1 MFLLWLS
8 QPALA
13 QSYDFNR
20 LTLDLQQG
28 SVAAVL
34 QDKAGYLWLGTG
46 TGLVRFDGYQSETF
60 MRELDRP
67 DSLTHNY
74 VNALLETR
82 QGVLWISTW
91 NGISRHLGGGRFANY
106 LRDDA
111 VTERSQRH
119 FYPMLEFGETVWAA
133 AAHGVW
139 RYNSQTDQ
147 FEPIRVGTN
156 QPFSMINRLKVVQ
169 NQLYVAT
176 DNGLYHWSEQTQ
188 QFTAVLTGYPVIDW
202 TLLADGTLYFS
213 TSMRQG
219 SPVMRLHGPNQA
231 DAVAALRGGRIF
243 YQDQQG
249 QHWLFGDSL
258 IRLNDLKSFALD
270 VQNDGF
276 FSVASMLET
285 ANELLVSTGTQVFRY
300 NASQDT
306 FSPMSVDMHE
316 LTGRLDS
323 LYQTRDGTVLLSA
336 SQSGLL
342 RWVPTA
348 RKFWHYNPPRFASDH
363 SIGGRGVRS
372 IFEEQRQGQQWLW
385 TGHDAVLKKQRLGP
399 DGAPTADTEM
409 YALPLEKN
417 QGMAIHQITR
427 SHQGQLVVATSIGL
441 LWLDESARQFRPLPL
456 QNQLNATTKAQP
468 EVLSLLATDDCLW
481 LATNQGIGCADPSLQ
496 TIRHW
501 YGAEQYPALA
511 GNSIWQIYQATD
523 RALWLSSEHGLL
535 RLAPDSGQLIQFR
548 HHPQDPNSL
557 GHDWVHGV
565 WQTAADTYWVATR
578 ESGLNRL
585 TWQAGSPPNWQ
596 RFGVRHGLPTEVI
609 YGVMGDDQGRL
620 WCASSHGIFSFTP
633 ANGQVRHYQLADGL
647 QSTEF
652 NFSVSHAGR
661 SGRFYFGGVNGVN
674 GFRPHEVQDNSAVPA
689 LQLHSVEVNDQQ
701 PLAPD
706 QFASLSHQQNALTL
720 RFTGLHYAAP
730 ERMRYA
736 YRLAGTQ
743 QDWQYVSERSAR
755 FPALPAGQY
764 QFWLKAA
771 NPDGHW
777 SEPQALF
784 SFEVRPHP
792 LLSPLAFA
800 VYILLSILLLW
811 AYKAL
816 RDRTERQQQLRIE
829 QGIAR
834 ESVLARNLKLQFQ
847 FTAHEMRTPLMR
859 LRLQLEQATA
869 LSSAASA
876 RQPDQSPPLTGI
888 PLTGIQGC
896 LERAGQACQDLHQLL
911 QRHLEAE
918 ALRLAHN
925 NAGQHLAARPVV
937 EQEVQRYLP
946 YAREKQQQIRLQL
959 ADVAFYGQPGVL
971 ELIVANLLSNAIK
984 YGKAHDVIDIELT
997 AGAGH
1002 IYLQVRDS
1010 GPGIAP
1016 HEQPLVFL
1024 RHYRVS
1030 GQENVPGSGEG
1041 LFLVKTCVEDAGG
1054 SVTLNS
1060 EPDQGCQFVV
1070 CLPRGDEQQMSNA
1083 TPSGLASTLVVP
1095 APSVATKSAEP
1106 VQTAPPGA
1114 PAGVGGSILLVED
1127 NDQLREDLAA
1137 LLQPYYQ
1144 CFTATDVAS
1153 ALALA
1158 NQHLPDLVIT
1168 DVMMEQQDSG
1178 FQLIKQL
1185 KAQLP
1190 TSHIPII
1197 VLTAL
1202 QSEET
1207 QLQGYQ
1213 IQASLC
1219 LTKAVSGKVLLS
1231 AVAAVMR
1238 QYQLVTGRVRAGLLS
1253 ETVPSNDENQQ
1264 FKVKLAAVFAAVYTD
1279 PAIKAENLASHFHKS
1294 VSQLNRLCKSMMGVT
1309 LLDALM
1315 AYRVQQA
1322 CQLLTSQ
1329 PRSSIE
1335 AVSEQCGF
1343 GSVKTMQRQFSS
1355 QLQMTAAEYRKQ
1367 ALATKA

>member
-1 MFLLWLS
+1 MRSTWLFIIRVLCLWLC
-8 QPALA
+8 QQATA
-13 QSYDFNR
+13 QTHDFNKFP
-20 LTLDLQQG
+20 LSLQQG
-28 SVAAVL
+28 SVATVL
-34 QDKAGYLWLGTG
+34 QDKSGYLWLGTG

-60 MRELDRP
+60 MRELDRA

-106 LRDDA
+106 LRDDTA
-111 VTERSQRH
+111 TEKSLRH
-119 FYPMLEFGETVWAA
+119 FYPMLEFGETIWAA

-147 FEPIRVGTN
+147 FEPIMVAAN

-169 NQLYVAT
+169 DQLYVAT
-176 DNGLYHWSEQTQ
+176 DNGLYRWSAQMQ

-202 TLLADGTLYFS
+202 TQLADGTLYFS
-213 TSMRQG
+213 TSMLQG
-219 SPVMRLHGPNQA
+219 SPVMRQHGTRQA
-231 DAVAALRGGRIF
+231 TAVEALRGGRIF
-243 YQDQQG
+243 YQDKQG
-249 QHWLFGDSL
+249 RHWLFGDGL

-270 VQNDGF
+270 VQNDRF
-276 FSVASMLET
+276 FSVASMLDT

-300 NASQDT
+300 NAKQDT
-306 FSPMSVDMHE
+306 FSPMSVDMRE
-316 LTGRLDS
+316 LTGRLDT

-348 RKFWHYNPPRFASDH
+348 RKFWHYNPPRFASDQ

-399 DGAPTADTEM
+399 DGAPTATTEM
-409 YALPLEKN
+409 YALPLQKN

-427 SHQGQLVVATSIGL
+427 SRQGLLVLATSLGL
-441 LWLDESARQFRPLPL
+441 LWLDEPERQFRPLPL
-456 QNQLNATTKAQP
+456 QGLLPSTAKGQP
-468 EVLSLLATDDCLW
+468 EVLSLLATDECLW
-481 LATNQGIGCADPSLQ
+481 LATNQGIGCADPDLQ
-496 TIRHW
+496 SIRHW
-501 YGAEQYPALA
+501 YSAEQYPAFA
-511 GNSIWQIYQATD
+511 GNSIWQIYQAWD
-523 RALWLSSEHGLL
+523 RALWLSSEQGLL
-535 RLAPDSGQLIQFR
+535 RLAPDSGQLTQFR
-548 HHPQDPNSL
+548 HQPQNRNSL

-565 WQTAADTYWVATR
+565 WQTSAETYWVATR

-585 TWQAGSPPNWQ
+585 TWRQGSSPEWQ
-596 RFGVRHGLPTEVI
+596 RYGVRQGLPTEVI
-609 YGVMGDDQGRL
+609 YSVMGDNNGRL

-633 ANGQVRHYQLADGL
+633 ANGQIRHYQLADGL

-652 NFSVSHAGR
+652 NYSVSHLGP

-674 GFRPHEVQDNSAVPA
+674 GFRPQDVQDNTAVPA
-689 LQLHSVEVNDQQ
+689 LQLRSIEVNDQQ
-701 PLAPD
+701 ALPTD
-706 QFASLSHQQNALTL
+706 SFASLSYQQNALTL

-755 FPALPAGQY
+755 FPALSAGQY

-784 SFEVRPHP
+784 SFEIRPHP
-792 LLSPLAFA
+792 LLSGPAYA
-800 VYILLSILLLW
+800 IYILTAVLLLW

-859 LRLQLEQATA
+859 LRLQLEQAGQ
-869 LSSAASA
+869 LSAATV
-876 RQPDQSPPLTGI
+876 QPDTSSQQPAM
-888 PLTGIQGC
+888 QRC
-896 LERAGQACQDLHQLL
+896 LERASLACQDLHQLL

-918 ALRLAHN
+918 ALRLAHSSE
-925 NAGQHLAARPVV
+925 GQHLAAQPIV

-946 YAREKQQQIRLQL
+946 YAREKQLEIRLQL
-959 ADVAFYGQPGVL
+959 ASVAFYGQPGVL
-971 ELIVANLLSNAIK
+971 ELVTANLLSNAIK
-984 YGKAHDVIDIELT
+984 YSHDGNTIEIELT
-997 AGAGH
+997 ARANKL
-1002 IYLQVRDS
+1002 YFSVRDY

-1024 RHYRVS
+1024 RHYRIS
-1030 GQENVPGSGEG
+1030 GQENIPGSGEG

-1054 SVTLNS
+1054 TVTLHS
-1060 EPDQGCQFVV
+1060 EPGRGCQFVV
-1070 CLPRGDEQQMSNA
+1070 CLPLGDEQQLTTPNA
-1083 TPSGLASTLVVP
+1083 AGPLDTLLP
-1095 APSVATKSAEP
+1095 CEP
-1106 VQTAPPGA
+1106 VVRPTLPEASATSAGTA
-1114 PAGVGGSILLVED
+1114 GSILLVED

-1137 LLQPYYQ
+1137 LLQPHYQ
-1144 CFTATDVAS
+1144 CFTAANVAS
-1153 ALALA
+1153 AFALA
-1158 NQHLPDLVIT
+1158 STHLPDLIVT

-1178 FQLIKQL
+1178 FKLIQLL
-1185 KAQLP
+1185 KSQMQ
-1190 TSHIPII
+1190 TSHIPVI

-1202 QSEET
+1202 QSEEI

-1231 AVAAVMR
+1231 AVSAVMR
-1238 QYQLVTGRVRAGLLS
+1238 QYQQLTSRVRQNLLTPAGQ
-1253 ETVPSNDENQQ
+1253 PADEYQS
-1264 FKVKLAAVFAAVYTD
+1264 FRLKLDAVFAVVYPDAT
-1279 PAIKAENLASHFHKS
+1279 IKAESLASHFHKS
-1294 VSQLNRLCKSMMGVT
+1294 TSQLNRLCKSAIGMTV
-1309 LLDALM
+1309 LDALN
-1315 AYRVQQA
+1315 AYRLQQA
-1322 CQLLTSQ
+1322 CQLLASQ
-1329 PRSSIE
+1329 PHASIE
-1335 AVSEQCGF
+1335 SISEQCGF
-1343 GSVKTMQRQFSS
+1343 GTVKTMQRQFSS
-1355 QLQMTAAEYRKQ
+1355 QLQTTAAEYRKQ
-1367 ALATKA
+1367 QQLVRA